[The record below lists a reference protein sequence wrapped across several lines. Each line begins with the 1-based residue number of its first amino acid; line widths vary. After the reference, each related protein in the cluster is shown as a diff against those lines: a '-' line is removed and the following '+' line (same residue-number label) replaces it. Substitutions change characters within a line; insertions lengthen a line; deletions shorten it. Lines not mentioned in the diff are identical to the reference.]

1 MLMTGIHLRLLTYT
15 KPMANNATMNFKI
28 WVNGQRGRSLAIAQ
42 ALGVT
47 PPVVSDWVTGKKG
60 VPLERC
66 VQIERATNGE
76 VTRQDLRPDDYQ
88 DIWPELAQPAASAPA
103 WQGA

>member
-1 MLMTGIHLRLLTYT
+1 MTYT
-15 KPMANNATMNFKI
+15 YAMANNLRMNFKD

-76 VTRQDLRPDDYQ
+76 VTRKELRPDDWQ
-88 DIWPELAQPAASAPA
+88 DIWPELAQASANSAQAATENVAP
-103 WQGA
+103 QGA